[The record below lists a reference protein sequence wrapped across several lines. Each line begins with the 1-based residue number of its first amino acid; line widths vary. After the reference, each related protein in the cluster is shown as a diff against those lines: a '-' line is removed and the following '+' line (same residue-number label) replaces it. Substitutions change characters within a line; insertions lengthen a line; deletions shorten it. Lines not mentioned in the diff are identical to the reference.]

1 MLATL
6 ENQQKNQ
13 NDEHQNSDLISR
25 GQFEN
30 WQQSPTKFMNWVY
43 VQDLFLNVLNKKNL
57 PLFCDKITD
66 IKKNNIKTGVII
78 SCFLENFITLWLSI
92 RH

>member
-30 WQQSPTKFMNWVY
+30 WQQSPKKFMNWVY
-43 VQDLFLNVLNKKNL
+43 VQDLFLNVLNKKNF

-66 IKKNNIKTGVII
+66 IKK
-78 SCFLENFITLWLSI
+78 IT
-92 RH
+92 